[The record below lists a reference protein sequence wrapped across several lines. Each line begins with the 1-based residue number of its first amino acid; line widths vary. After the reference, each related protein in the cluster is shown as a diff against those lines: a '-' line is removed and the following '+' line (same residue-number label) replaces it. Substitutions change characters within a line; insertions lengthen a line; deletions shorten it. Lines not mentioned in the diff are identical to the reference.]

1 MLKVSLGESRVA
13 NLSVEEGECLLL
25 TVVQGILLA
34 VTQTI
39 KELGIL
45 AAIDVSIATQVSNS
59 EDLLNGI
66 LA

>member
-1 MLKVSLGESRVA
+1 MLMVSLGESRVA
-13 NLSVEEGECLLL
+13 DLGEEEGECLLL
-25 TVVQGILLA
+25 TIVQGILLA

-45 AAIDVSIATQVSNS
+45 AAVNVSITTQVGNS
-59 EDLLNGI
+59 KDLLNCI

>member
-1 MLKVSLGESRVA
+1 MLMVSLGESRVA
-13 NLSVEEGECLLL
+13 DLCEEEGECLLL
-25 TVVQGILLA
+25 TIVQGILLA

-45 AAIDVSIATQVSNS
+45 AAVNVSITTQVSNS
-59 EDLLNGI
+59 EDLLNCI

>member
-1 MLKVSLGESRVA
+1 MLKVSLGESGVA
-13 NLSVEEGECLLL
+13 NLCEEEGECLLL

-45 AAIDVSIATQVSNS
+45 AAVNVSIATQVSNS

>member
-13 NLSVEEGECLLL
+13 NLSVEEGKCLLL

-45 AAIDVSIATQVSNS
+45 AAINVSIATQVSNS